1 MEARRHPRHCYL
13 PPVTI
18 ADYPGQNDNVPLTDA
33 RSSLDQLGYK
43 PARLYGMEV
52 VCVCCLKIQEF
63 GSTQAAAADS
73 APIQIA
79 TSGFIP
85 ELKRYFEYLYR

>member
-1 MEARRHPRHCYL
+1 MILAK
-13 PPVTI
+13 TI
-18 ADYPGQNDNVPLTDA
+18 MF
-33 RSSLDQLGYK
+33 
-43 PARLYGMEV
+43 RLMMRVAASTCSATNLHVYGMEV

-63 GSTQAAAADS
+63 GSTQATAADS

-85 ELKRYFEYLYR
+85 EPKRQFEYFHG